1 MKKVITVAKNE
12 YLIAVTSKA
21 FLIGV
26 VMMPFFMCGAF
37 VVRYFTKDQVDVSP
51 RKLAIVDRTGKLYDS
66 LATLAA
72 ARNETEIFKES
83 DSGERVQIAAEF
95 LLEKVEPDT
104 ATDAATAG
112 DSETSASEA
121 QSLEVQLSERVKSGD
136 LFAFAVIDEGLL
148 TPGSSAQVHYHS
160 NTPTYQTQSN
170 WLQGCVDA
178 LVRQYRIEELQI
190 APEAV
195 AALASPVALEQRG
208 LATKQA
214 DGEVGEAPKQDRLM
228 TFAVPF
234 GGMMLMFVMVMSVA
248 PAMLNNVLEEKMQKI
263 SEFLVSSI
271 SPFQLMLGKLLGAVM
286 VGLTLSLIYIGAVY
300 SVTVYFDMA
309 DKVPLHLYAWFLFY
323 LLIALTIFG
332 SIFSAI
338 GAACSEIRDAQS
350 LMTPVMLMV
359 VLPMMC
365 LGAVLDSPSS
375 MFSRAVSL
383 FPPATPML
391 MFTRMAIPPGP
402 DAWEV
407 ILGTI
412 LAVCFALFCVW
423 AAGKIFRIAIL
434 SQGQAP
440 TFAKMVSWI
449 FTK

>member
-1 MKKVITVAKNE
+1 MKKVLTVAKNE

-37 VVRYFTKDQVDVSP
+37 VVRHFTKDQVDVTP
-51 RKLAIVDRTGKLYDS
+51 RKLAIVDRTGKLYEQLES
-66 LATLAA
+66 LATN
-72 ARNETEIFKES
+72 RNESEIYKDT
-83 DSGERVQIAAEF
+83 DSGERIQTAAEF
-95 LLEKVEPDT
+95 LLEEVVDQP
-104 ATDAATAG
+104 
-112 DSETSASEA
+112 ETSGATEDKSTSA
-121 QSLEVQLSERVKSGD
+121 PDSLEVQLSERVSSGD
-136 LFAFAVIDEGLL
+136 LFAFAIIDEDLL
-148 TPGSSAQVHYHS
+148 VPGSSATVHYHS

-170 WLQGCVDA
+170 WLRACVDA
-178 LVRQYRIEELQI
+178 LVRQYRIEELNI

-195 AALASPVALEQRG
+195 TALASPVTLEQRG
-208 LATKQA
+208 LASKQA
-214 DGEVGEAPKQDRLM
+214 DGEIGEAPKQDRLM

-271 SPFQLMLGKLLGAVM
+271 SPFQLMLGKLLGAVS
-286 VGLTLSLIYIGAVY
+286 VGLTLSCIYIGAVY
-300 SVTVYFDMA
+300 TVTVYYDMA
-309 DKVPLHLYAWFLFY
+309 DKVPLHLYAWFVFY

-402 DAWEV
+402 AAWEV
-407 ILGTI
+407 ILGTV
-412 LAVCFALFCVW
+412 LAVGFALFCVW

-440 TFAKMVSWI
+440 TLAKLVTWI